1 MVLLPSLGLDPPLA
15 LAIIH
20 FFSFP
25 VPGHISPGAR
35 ILEGNV
41 YSACEKKL
49 SLPSSHLSSSG
60 LRAKN
65 PVGYTPQ

>member
-15 LAIIH
+15 LVIIP
-20 FFSFP
+20 FFSYP
-25 VPGHISPGAR
+25 VPGHISAGVR

-49 SLPSSHLSSSG
+49 SLPSSHLFSSG
-60 LRAKN
+60 LRAE
-65 PVGYTPQ
+65 VI